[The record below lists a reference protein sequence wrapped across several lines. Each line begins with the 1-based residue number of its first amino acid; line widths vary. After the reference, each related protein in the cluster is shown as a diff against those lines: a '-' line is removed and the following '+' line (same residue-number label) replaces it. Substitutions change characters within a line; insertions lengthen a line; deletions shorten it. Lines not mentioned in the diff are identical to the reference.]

1 MENNSVVNNKIIGEK
16 TLKNKNQEKIG
27 VSLRK
32 EFLVLTDH

>member
-16 TLKNKNQEKIG
+16 NTKNKNQEKIG